1 MTRLRAVLFDLHG
14 TLVFETRHLTRE
26 AYARR
31 FAERA
36 EPLVRS
42 WGVDLDLSALC
53 LELVSAVET
62 AWELASPKGRNV
74 DCPFIVRGAFA
85 DRGVELTE
93 EQARAFWNAGRLPL
107 AEYAQL
113 FPDTLDVLRELRAAS
128 LRLALLTNQPYPGE
142 LLRPELEAHHL
153 LEWFDAVVVS
163 HDVGYGKP
171 HPAIFQRALYAL
183 GAAPPEALMVGDTPE
198 IDIAG
203 AKNLGIAAALK
214 RNGDRRRAAGDADYV
229 IDDLVELLALHCM
242 PRGVSRAEVAPS
254 PTPHEDD
261 NEGRY

>member
-14 TLVFETRHLTRE
+14 TLVFATRHLTRE

-42 WGVDLDLSALC
+42 RGVDLDLGALC

-62 AWELASPKGRNV
+62 AWELASPRGRPV

-85 DRGVELTE
+85 HRGVELTE

-113 FPDTLDVLRELRAAS
+113 FPDTLDVLRELRAAG
-128 LRLALLTNQPYPGE
+128 LRLALVTNQPYPGE

-153 LEWFDAVVVS
+153 LEWFDALLVS
-163 HDVGYGKP
+163 HDVGCGKP
-171 HPAIFQRALYAL
+171 HPAIFQRALDAL

-214 RNGDRRRAAGDADYV
+214 RNGDRRRSTGDADYV
-229 IDDLVELLALHCM
+229 IDDLVELLALPCM
-242 PRGVSRAEVAPS
+242 PRGVFRAEVAPS